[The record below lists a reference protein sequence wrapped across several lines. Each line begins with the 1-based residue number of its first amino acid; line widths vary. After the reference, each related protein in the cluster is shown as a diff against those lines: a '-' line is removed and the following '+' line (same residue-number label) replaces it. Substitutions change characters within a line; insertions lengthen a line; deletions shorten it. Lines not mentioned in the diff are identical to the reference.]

1 MAAALRAAEIA
12 LLLAAAWP
20 VLRVAADRRL
30 RRLFPWAHAAALGL
44 VALWLALVALV
55 VLRFPSALHAL
66 AAATALALAGTFVR
80 SRAGLRLER
89 ALPPGS
95 LSFSRSIRSVAD
107 RRAHLRDAE
116 RFGPI
121 FKVAQFHRP
130 VICVVGLERIHRL
143 LREHAPSLAPN
154 RLPLTR
160 DVAGGFLRYM
170 DDETYAL
177 YGPLFRRALSQSVVA
192 AAGPSTQDAAR
203 RELDRLASDC
213 SNATTPP
220 PPAEYLDRIAVDG
233 LVRALVGLLPGTAPQ
248 RSFVTSYRTLAEQ
261 ELATSL
267 SARTRESLGPLRRV
281 AAERADG
288 ETASALSELRRI
300 DPAMPDTICID
311 NVLFTLRFASAN
323 VVSLLHWL
331 LAMLGRHPEWGAR
344 IRDEPE
350 LAGAFVQETLRLAQ
364 SEYLYR
370 VVTDEL
376 EFEGYRFPRGWLVR
390 LCIWESHRSPDA
402 FEQPERFDPDRFVA
416 KPLRTSEYSPFGWG
430 QHACNGVALT
440 SMICTTVLETLV
452 TGYRW
457 TVSGDGPAERDFRH
471 WHHWRPS
478 SALRLRVTSL

>member
-1 MAAALRAAEIA
+1 ML
-12 LLLAAAWP
+12 
-20 VLRVAADRRL
+20 
-30 RRLFPWAHAAALGL
+30 
-44 VALWLALVALV
+44 
-55 VLRFPSALHAL
+55 
-66 AAATALALAGTFVR
+66 
-80 SRAGLRLER
+80 
-89 ALPPGS
+89 
-95 LSFSRSIRSVAD
+95 
-107 RRAHLRDAE
+107 
-116 RFGPI
+116 
-121 FKVAQFHRP
+121 
-130 VICVVGLERIHRL
+130 
-143 LREHAPSLAPN
+143 EHAEA
-154 RLPLTR
+154 
-160 DVAGGFLRYM
+160 
-170 DDETYAL
+170 
-177 YGPLFRRALSQSVVA
+177 
-192 AAGPSTQDAAR
+192 
-203 RELDRLASDC
+203 
-213 SNATTPP
+213 
-220 PPAEYLDRIAVDG
+220 
-233 LVRALVGLLPGTAPQ
+233 
-248 RSFVTSYRTLAEQ
+248 
-261 ELATSL
+261 
-267 SARTRESLGPLRRV
+267 